1 MSYLEQLRRQ
11 KQLEY
16 YQTKKEA
23 KLHIGEQVIENRERL
38 KEAQNKYYSPLGSDL
53 KPLELRSDVPT
64 RVEVDGNI
72 YETKSITQYAE
83 GKAKSIGLSNPP
95 AKNLE
100 SDDLPGLKMT
110 SDEYR
115 TYNSTG
121 MYGGQFRNPFVLD
134 QASELD
140 KAKAWPEGKS
150 LKGFLKAMSYGW
162 NTIAD
167 REAKYVQK
175 RESLEIHRGHGRSVE
190 QGGSNWWTNVAPQF
204 AKATDPDD
212 PDLGIEGP
220 KRQAANLAIGKH
232 SLKEL
237 DDLEMAGNYGVD
249 VKKAFNA
256 YLMEGDK
263 GVLDLSRFSTEAR
276 TRILHGTER
285 TAEGQVAEEEL
296 NLRKTEHNKLIAEAN
311 KGGAPPLAKA
321 KTPKD
326 LFFNSIRT
334 TARIAGQ
341 SPNPLANIAGD
352 IVGAVMDT
360 AVYIANP
367 NDPDALTDLT
377 LSGSQALIS
386 VGSTALAFVPIPGAR
401 PGAYA
406 LMKVGDNIGK
416 VERIWNMTREGRML
430 ARQMK
435 AGKTPTLQKKKPTII
450 SKQSGQEVAEM
461 RKDIQIDNRV
471 NRNLLRMRR

>member
-1 MSYLEQLRRQ
+1 MAVELDDLKIYPD
-11 KQLEY
+11 
-16 YQTKKEA
+16 KKEA
-23 KLHIGEQVIENRERL
+23 KLQIGDQVIENRERL
-38 KEAQNKYYSPLGSDL
+38 KEAKGKYYSPLGSDL
-53 KPLELRSDVPT
+53 KPLELRSDIPT
-64 RVEVDGNI
+64 RVEAGGNI
-72 YETKSITQYAE
+72 YETKNITQFAE

-100 SDDLPGLKMT
+100 SPDLPGVKMT

-121 MYGGQFRNPFVLD
+121 MYKGKFLNPFVLD
-134 QASELD
+134 QAAKLD
-140 KAKAWPEGKS
+140 NTTAWPKGKS

-175 RESLEIHRGHGRSVE
+175 QTGLEIHRGHGRSVE

-232 SLKEL
+232 SLKGI

-249 VKKAFNA
+249 VPKAFNA
-256 YLMEGDK
+256 YLTEGDE
-263 GVLDLSRFSTEAR
+263 GILDLSRFSKEAHS
-276 TRILHGTER
+276 RILHGTER

-296 NLRKTEHNKLIAEAN
+296 NLRKEEHNKLIAEAN

-326 LFFNSIRT
+326 LFFNAIRT
-334 TARIAGQ
+334 TSRIAGQ
-341 SPNPLANIAGD
+341 SPNPLANVAGD

-367 NDPDALTDLT
+367 NDPDALADLT

-386 VGSTALAFVPIPGAR
+386 VGATALAFVPIPGAR

-416 VERIWNMTREGRML
+416 VERIWNMTREGRTL

-435 AGKTPTLQKKKPTII
+435 AGQNPTLQKKKPTIV
-450 SKQSGQEVAEM
+450 SKQSGNEIAGIK
-461 RKDIQIDNRV
+461 KDIQLDKRLNRV
-471 NRNLLRMRR
+471 RIKR